1 VAPIVNGLSK
11 RYAGQL
17 RVTRV
22 NVLLDSSQAL
32 MERFSFSSTPE
43 IYLLD
48 ESGKILARWDE
59 GVTAEVVAQ
68 AIENALEK
76 R

>member
-1 VAPIVNGLSK
+1 MNGLSK